1 MGKTGGIRLYVDEAL
16 GVGQDVSLSREQS
29 HYLFGVMRRS
39 VGDELRLF
47 NGLDGEWSARVVKAG
62 KAGVLACAEQAR
74 EQVSLPDI
82 WLMFAPV
89 KKSRTDFI
97 IEKAVEMG
105 VSRITPVFTEYT
117 NSDRVRPDRMAKIAI
132 EAAEQSGG
140 MNLPRIDDVT
150 KLDVALSGLEKSRK
164 LLFLNES
171 EGGEGTLDVLRD
183 VSAPVALLV
192 GPEGGFS
199 PAEIENVT
207 EMEQSISLS
216 LGPRILRADTAVIA
230 GLTLI
235 QSHMGDWR

>member
-1 MGKTGGIRLYVDEAL
+1 LGKTGGIRLYVDEAL

-117 NSDRVRPDRMAKIAI
+117 NSDRVLRSKMSPKWSKAFHSHSD
-132 EAAEQSGG
+132 
-140 MNLPRIDDVT
+140 
-150 KLDVALSGLEKSRK
+150 LE
-164 LLFLNES
+164 F
-171 EGGEGTLDVLRD
+171 
-183 VSAPVALLV
+183 
-192 GPEGGFS
+192 
-199 PAEIENVT
+199 
-207 EMEQSISLS
+207 
-216 LGPRILRADTAVIA
+216 
-230 GLTLI
+230 
-235 QSHMGDWR
+235 